1 MIYNYLYSFKR
12 IDYIILLLF
21 FLHTAPFLRIG
32 ISDAF
37 VTLVSSLILTF
48 VYFFESYNKERPL
61 LRIIIILS
69 CLSINYLLNNC
80 GVGALLGCWE
90 LFVILMLCPHMKLSE
105 CLFKTL
111 FIFCLFI
118 LIVYIYWLYTHP
130 ILYTYGAEINSN
142 QVGLFAFYMVSFITL
157 FSPNYKKRSVVF
169 LLLIQLLTFGFI
181 TTSECRSAQ
190 LAQLF
195 PIAVLM
201 FMLFSK
207 TVFIEKIIEVIIKI
221 YPFFVWG
228 GIIIALFSI
237 INLDD
242 LENVVGNLSEA
253 IGNKKGAT
261 LSLRGD
267 IWKESFDYFCKTPF
281 VGTGTHLHLKSFKIL
296 ALHSSAM
303 NILVF
308 FGMFVFFIIYS
319 MIYNLL
325 RKISFYLYCDLSVIL
340 SFVVFMGVLVT
351 SYVESTLMDYFKFY
365 SFLPLFFAFS
375 RINSIEDDNLYL

>member
-142 QVGLFAFYMVSFITL
+142 QVGLFAFYMVSFRQVL
-157 FSPNYKKRSVVF
+157 N
-169 LLLIQLLTFGFI
+169 
-181 TTSECRSAQ
+181 RSA
-190 LAQLF
+190 
-195 PIAVLM
+195 
-201 FMLFSK
+201 
-207 TVFIEKIIEVIIKI
+207 KI
-221 YPFFVWG
+221 
-228 GIIIALFSI
+228 
-237 INLDD
+237 
-242 LENVVGNLSEA
+242 
-253 IGNKKGAT
+253 
-261 LSLRGD
+261 
-267 IWKESFDYFCKTPF
+267 
-281 VGTGTHLHLKSFKIL
+281 
-296 ALHSSAM
+296 
-303 NILVF
+303 
-308 FGMFVFFIIYS
+308 
-319 MIYNLL
+319 
-325 RKISFYLYCDLSVIL
+325 
-340 SFVVFMGVLVT
+340 
-351 SYVESTLMDYFKFY
+351 
-365 SFLPLFFAFS
+365 
-375 RINSIEDDNLYL
+375 